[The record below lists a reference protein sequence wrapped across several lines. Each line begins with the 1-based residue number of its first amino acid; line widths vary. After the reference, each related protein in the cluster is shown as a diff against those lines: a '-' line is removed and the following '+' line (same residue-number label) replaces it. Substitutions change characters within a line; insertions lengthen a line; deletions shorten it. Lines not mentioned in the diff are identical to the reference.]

1 MMAGD
6 SAIKHSPV
14 NCRGS
19 AYTQS
24 RDYAIEES
32 ALKALLVDVKGGGG
46 WESAEAISRE

>member
-14 NCRGS
+14 KYRES

-24 RDYAIEES
+24 RYYAIEES
-32 ALKALLVDVKGGGG
+32 ALKTLLVNVKGGGG
-46 WESAEAISRE
+46 